1 MVRGPRIGVALLAL
15 SVLLVACGDDGGVGT
30 FADGGEGQD
39 GSMGTIDGGLP
50 TIDAAPPVDGPMDD
64 EGPIIQITTPTAP
77 TQGDFSSSA
86 IVTDDRFT
94 VQCSAAANPN
104 SGSPVDATSV
114 RIIAFAGGSMR
125 ELFAQPTTV
134 ADIYEAQ
141 MVVSDFPNGL
151 LTIRCTAADSQETPR
166 VNSAA
171 IETYLDLGPLVAV
184 FVPITNASYAN
195 QLDVMFSV
203 TAWPVDSSDTGAGV
217 DTNNVQLFIAG
228 EEMTSLTDDGNGV
241 FSATA
246 LFDDPMFD
254 PSLEGANTVTILAP
268 NERSPTGTV
277 RAQNIIFVADSQGP
291 TITIDSP
298 EPGELV
304 SGIIDVT
311 ATIADNAGIND
322 LSVIATMAGTHEFD
336 LFSAGG
342 DSYTGTFDT
351 RELGLG
357 MVFPTMV
364 VRAQDAIGNQS
375 SVGYVIALDNRP
387 PMIDLDS
394 PLMREYRYD
403 SQDDEYECSWIF
415 DPLGVDATDDGESV
429 AQLSEMRVRIE
440 DRANGATDNSG
451 VVIPKAL
458 VHEPTVQ
465 MFILDDSDGAL
476 IVDTDGDGECDE
488 INPLLVPTS
497 VPMAANEAAV
507 INMVAMDPLGSTTFL
522 PPNVAY
528 GTVDAV
534 FNFCAEPDA
543 GGNPAEAMCP
553 VSSPATRRIHDH
565 LLKDVPAIYGMPP
578 VDDDIIC
585 MGYGFDSF
593 ATNISDGWACVAVR
607 AEDNLGNVS
616 VSAPMRVCFD
626 MDGNQ
631 AECAAWGNITPA
643 NQLPDCTGTF
653 DPMTGMTD
661 AGDDCTLPTQ
671 FDDIPWLQARR
682 IDI

>member
-1 MVRGPRIGVALLAL
+1 MA
-15 SVLLVACGDDGGVGT
+15 ACGDDGGVGT
-30 FADGGEGQD
+30 FADGGPSQD
-39 GSMGTIDGGLP
+39 GSQGQIDGGLP
-50 TIDAAPPVDGPMDD
+50 TVDAAPPVDGPMDLD
-64 EGPIIQITTPTAP
+64 GPVVSIISPTEPAA
-77 TQGDFSSSA
+77 GDFSSTA

-94 VQCSAAANPN
+94 VQCMAQANPN

-114 RIIAFAGGSMR
+114 RIIAFAGNSSR
-125 ELFAQPTTV
+125 EVFAQPTTV
-134 ADIYEAQ
+134 ADVYQAQ

-151 LTIRCTAADSQETPR
+151 LTIRCTASDSQATPL

-171 IETYLDLGPLVAV
+171 IETYLDLGPLVSV
-184 FVPITNASYAN
+184 FVPIANGSYAN

-203 TAWPVDSSDTGAGV
+203 TDWPVHSSDTGAGV
-217 DTNNVQLFIAG
+217 DTANVQLFIAG
-228 EEMTSLTDDGNGV
+228 EEITSLTDNGNGV

-246 LFDDPMFD
+246 LFDDPMFN

-268 NERSPTGTV
+268 NTRSPLGTV
-277 RAQNIIFVADSQGP
+277 RLVNRIFVADSMGP
-291 TITIDSP
+291 QIIIDSP
-298 EPGELV
+298 APGELV

-311 ATIADNAGIND
+311 ATITDNAGIND

-336 LFSAGG
+336 LFSGG
-342 DSYTGTFDT
+342 GSTYTGSFDT

-357 MVFPTMV
+357 MVFPALV
-364 VRAQDAIGNQS
+364 IRAQDAIGNQS

-403 SQDDEYECSWIF
+403 ANDDEFECSWIF
-415 DPLGVDATDDGESV
+415 DPLGDDATDDGESV
-429 AQLSEMRVRIE
+429 AQLSEMRVRVE

-458 VHEPTVQ
+458 VSEPTVQ
-465 MFILDDSDGAL
+465 MFILDDSNGAL

-497 VPMAANEAAV
+497 VPMASNEAAV
-507 INMVAMDPLGSTTFL
+507 INMVAMPPLGNTTFL
-522 PPNVAY
+522 PPGVPY
-528 GTVDAV
+528 GTVHPV
-534 FNFCAEPDA
+534 FNFCASPDP
-543 GGNPAEAMCP
+543 GGNPVEAICP
-553 VSSPATRRIHDH
+553 ISSPATRRIHDH

-578 VDDDIIC
+578 VDDEITC

-626 MDGNQ
+626 ADGDQ
-631 AECAAWGNITPA
+631 AECPSWGTITPEGS
-643 NQLPDCTGTF
+643 LPDCSGTF

-661 AGDDCTLPTQ
+661 ANNDCTLPLQ
-671 FDDIPWLQARR
+671 FDDIPYLQARR